1 MFYCAVVCVVVFFGS
16 RNIGLDIEP
25 YKILYQGFGGFGD
38 INLLGILSARLEPL
52 HAFLI
57 SSLKSVGLGFSS
69 YLLIT
74 AVIPF
79 YFISKVVTAKVD
91 CPVLSLYFFLL
102 ATSYPAMDAVRHFV
116 AAGIYL
122 YALYCLSMRRVAVYH
137 GYAFF
142 SFMAHYSNAITFIMA
157 PLLKVR
163 WKIGTYLSALLGT
176 SLFALVTK
184 ELVSA
189 LLENMAQGSDLAIL
203 FKVNYYIN
211 HTDAYEYLGALHF
224 WIFNIKLYSGI
235 VFVIILNF
243 LALNSFGAVYK
254 TSPFRAVLLN
264 SQIIGSILAVFLM
277 GFGAMDFAGRINF
290 LMSIGS
296 FIIVADLVQ
305 GASGKIDALKF
316 SMMSFLT
323 FGMGFINLLYLVGI
337 HQPMSPFFLG

>member
-1 MFYCAVVCVVVFFGS
+1 
-16 RNIGLDIEP
+16 LDIEP
-25 YKILYQGFGGFGD
+25 YKVLYQGFGGFGE
-38 INLLGILSARLEPL
+38 INLLEILSARLEPL

-57 SSLKSVGLGFSS
+57 SILKSLGLGFSS

-79 YFISKVVTAKVD
+79 YYISKVLIAKVNY
-91 CPVLSLYFFLL
+91 PALSLYFFLL

-122 YALYCLSMRRVAVYH
+122 YALYRLSARRVAAYH

-142 SFMAHYSNAITFIMA
+142 SFFAHYSNAITFIMA

-163 WKIGTYLSALLGT
+163 WRIGTYLSALLGAI
-176 SLFALVTK
+176 FVALVTK

-189 LLENMAQGSDLAIL
+189 LLENLAQGSDLAIL

-211 HTDAYEYLGALHF
+211 HTDAYEYLNPLHF
-224 WIFNIKLYSGI
+224 WIFNIKLYFGI
-235 VFVIILNF
+235 VFVVILNF
-243 LALNSFGAVYK
+243 LALNSLNTVYK
-254 TSPFRAVLLN
+254 SSSFRAVLIN

-277 GFGAMDFAGRINF
+277 GFGAVDFSGRINF

-296 FIIVADLVQ
+296 FIIIADLVQ
-305 GASGKIDALKF
+305 NENGKIDALKF
-316 SMMSFLT
+316 SVMSFLA
-323 FGMGFINLLYLVGI
+323 FGLGFINLLYLIGI